1 MYTYTFQS
9 INSPVAIVLGKKRYT
24 PSLALCVVAI
34 VLFALGTIVH
44 LLQVIRH
51 RAWTFL
57 LVTFACLL
65 ETIGYAFRTLSSRND
80 PYNVIWF
87 VVQYFLIVVAPV
99 FISAGIYFSI
109 TGLVAWA
116 DTVQVNVD
124 GAGGAAAA
132 AANNDQDENKNRRRW
147 WLSRKLILWGFIAA
161 DVLTTT
167 MQIAGAALVGSS
179 ESNEKNPAAGND
191 ILLAGLALQTL
202 SFTAFLL
209 VLLLFRLSLSGA
221 PGSGS
226 NNNKT
231 ALRRSK
237 DVFILAVA
245 AASLLVYLRTVFRL
259 AETAQGLFGDVS
271 TNETFFATLEF
282 APVGLAVCILAAWHP
297 GRYLGGRARR

>member
-116 DTVQVNVD
+116 ATVPVNIVAD
-124 GAGGAAAA
+124 GA
-132 AANNDQDENKNRRRW
+132 ANAENENKNRRRW

-209 VLLLFRLSLSGA
+209 VLLLFRLSLA
-221 PGSGS
+221 SGS
-226 NNNKT
+226 NGNNNKN